1 MDNLAARRERR
12 DLYDADTRDLL
23 RYGAPL
29 ISALLLFE
37 CAAHIPDEPPLIF
50 TVACV
55 LGAVLITPMGWLANR
70 EQPFTR
76 VPVRWWPIW
85 PVFVCMVVLG
95 LHFEPFTHEATTY
108 LIVGL
113 NFGVAAL
120 IIAPAPFAISFGS
133 LSLVL
138 LWWLGQGSAL
148 DETAVFALLSMPLA
162 AAVYWARRRTLLLAE
177 EQRRLEQALARQQ
190 DEVDLAR
197 RVLDINRGL
206 THHFNNVFSGIV
218 GGASLALAQM
228 DEDHPAREAMA
239 VALSSGEHG
248 SEIIARLGFS
258 GDDAR
263 EPVTEFS
270 ARALLDAPELA
281 ERIPRNCRFDIVTT
295 PGLPMLSGQRERLTE
310 ALGELI
316 ANAVEAL
323 EGNAGA
329 IRVEIGPGSRSD
341 RIEMIV
347 ADSGGGMSPAEVQRC
362 VEPFYTTR
370 DPSRRGLGLAF
381 VLGVVERHAGSI
393 RIDSSPDS
401 GTRVRVELPIAR

>member
-1 MDNLAARRERR
+1 MDNLAPRRERR

-29 ISALLLFE
+29 ISVLLLAE
-37 CAAHIPDEPPLIF
+37 CAAHFGEGAHTF
-50 TVACV
+50 TAVALV
-55 LGAVLITPMGWLANR
+55 AALLVAPTGWLAQR
-70 EQPFTR
+70 DPLL
-76 VPVRWWPIW
+76 VPVPMRWWPIW
-85 PVFVCMVVLG
+85 PWGMCMLVLAF
-95 LHFEPFTHEATTY
+95 HFEPFTRDATTY

-113 NFGVAAL
+113 VFGCASL
-120 IIAPAPFAISFGS
+120 IISPGAFALSGS
-133 LSLVL
+133 TLLATL
-138 LWWLGQGSAL
+138 LWWLTREPVY
-148 DETAVFALLSMPLA
+148 DETTVFAVLTMPLA
-162 AAVYWARRRTLLLAE
+162 GAVWWARRRSILVAE

-228 DEDHPAREAMA
+228 DEDHPAREAIA

-323 EGNAGA
+323 EGKAGA